1 MTEQVNAQGRS
12 RGAPRGPPFRGE
24 DAGGVGKAGSQRHQ
38 IGLGGRCGG
47 WLRPWGTRMG
57 KQRVYDGAGA
67 NLGGEVAL
75 GRELVVGGDHAASGN
90 AELRSQVAG
99 RRNALAWQ
107 EDAGGDLGA

>member
-1 MTEQVNAQGRS
+1 MGEARVDN
-12 RGAPRGPPFRGE
+12 GARP
-24 DAGGVGKAGSQRHQ
+24 D
-38 IGLGGRCGG
+38 
-47 WLRPWGTRMG
+47 LR
-57 KQRVYDGAGA
+57 
-67 NLGGEVAL
+67 GEVAL